1 MLQIIKVIFLRKVL
15 KSWDEFEDERFDRM
29 ENREQNT
36 LVPHCLSTSSLFIVL
51 RFSLFF
57 SSPPPFS
64 RTLYTYCTILYI
76 YITLHLSAVAKR
88 QIEFHCSRRGLRK
101 TERRWSW
108 ARSNSRFPRR
118 ELRSKLLR
126 TKLHQWNR
134 LPGQTPT
141 NANFHTSNGYA
152 TNPLYTRSNRASRTW
167 PQIPEIKIVPGT
179 WDDDSNTVRSSNEH
193 GTWDNYSSFEIVMIF
208 LFLMIWYQVSL
219 GPTRF
224 SRRCS
229 SSFENS
235 RIFSSN
241 SGRTK
246 VHFTFGLV
254 RFLES
259 ERYQK
264 FQSDVKNI
272 ILRPSYILLLIN
284 ICIYIILRNLDW

>member
-1 MLQIIKVIFLRKVL
+1 MIVSPILGFHGGSWGRNFCVPSCINEIVSRDRRQPMLISIRAMVTQQTR
-15 KSWDEFEDERFDRM
+15 
-29 ENREQNT
+29 
-36 LVPHCLSTSSLFIVL
+36 
-51 RFSLFF
+51 
-57 SSPPPFS
+57 
-64 RTLYTYCTILYI
+64 YI
-76 YITLHLSAVAKR
+76 
-88 QIEFHCSRRGLRK
+88 
-101 TERRWSW
+101 
-108 ARSNSRFPRR
+108 
-118 ELRSKLLR
+118 
-126 TKLHQWNR
+126 
-134 LPGQTPT
+134 
-141 NANFHTSNGYA
+141 
-152 TNPLYTRSNRASRTW
+152 RSNRASRTW

-246 VHFTFGLV
+246 VHFTSGLV

-264 FQSDVKNI
+264 FQSNVKNI

-284 ICIYIILRNLDW
+284 ICIYI

>member
-1 MLQIIKVIFLRKVL
+1 MGRIRGWKIRQDG
-15 KSWDEFEDERFDRM
+15 KSWTEHARPARFTVSRPL
-29 ENREQNT
+29 R
-36 LVPHCLSTSSLFIVL
+36 SSLFSDFPSSSRLPHLSLAHYTRTVL
-51 RFSLFF
+51 
-57 SSPPPFS
+57 
-64 RTLYTYCTILYI
+64 YYIYI

-134 LPGQTPT
+134 LPGQMPT

-241 SGRTK
+241 SDRTK
-246 VHFTFGLV
+246 VHFTSGLV